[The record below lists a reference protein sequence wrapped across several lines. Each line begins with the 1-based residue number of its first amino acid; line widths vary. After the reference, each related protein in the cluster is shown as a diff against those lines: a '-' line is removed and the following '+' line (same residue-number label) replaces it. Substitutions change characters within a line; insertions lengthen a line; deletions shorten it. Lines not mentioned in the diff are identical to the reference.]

1 MQKEESVRLNNVNKG
16 ANREIQGQLV
26 NGPDQRCR
34 IWKVCTRRD
43 KKNGGG
49 GRLGELADL
58 AS

>member
-49 GRLGELADL
+49 GEARRTC
-58 AS
+58 